1 MKKLIFLI
9 LLMVL
14 VLACEK
20 TSEPVDDKE
29 NEIKLPPGITEFTL
43 FARETVIKVGNLTEI
58 TAIVSPPT
66 LSLEYQWKA
75 SEGAIMGSGQT
86 VYFSNCCA
94 SKPKINCTI
103 IDKNGNKASK
113 VIEITVID

>member
-1 MKKLIFLI
+1 MRKLIFLI
-9 LLMVL
+9 PFFVLLV
-14 VLACEK
+14 ACDNS
-20 TSEPVDDKE
+20 SEPEDDDV
-29 NEIKLPPGITEFTL
+29 KLPPGITEFTL
-43 FARETVIKVGNLTEI
+43 FVRDPIIKVGNLTEI